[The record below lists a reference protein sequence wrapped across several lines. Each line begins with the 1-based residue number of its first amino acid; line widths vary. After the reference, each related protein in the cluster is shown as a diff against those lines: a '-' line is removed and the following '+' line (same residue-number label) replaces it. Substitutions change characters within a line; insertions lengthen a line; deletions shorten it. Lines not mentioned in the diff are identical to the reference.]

1 MSEKNMKS
9 VVGVQIGKVNAS
21 NGTDNYGLPIF
32 IATDKPAW
40 LLDWNGAMVAIDSLL
55 KQIDNKA
62 SISEAELDA
71 LKVQIESA
79 NTAISGLQ
87 ESTSSLTTNVAGLT
101 ADVTKAKKDVDA
113 MQETVLQLTASVKT
127 LETKVNS
134 NSSNL
139 TKMRDNILTNDSN
152 RMHVAKV
159 DDVQSRL
166 VVINNLNPE
175 GAGYVLLNMKDDGNI
190 SLGTML
196 LTLNFSDIFN
206 NEIFT
211 TQIPFGD
218 NIYNVRFK
226 RSRINDGGGMGVTV
240 STKKI
245 SETSYHPTNAIIIS
259 SDITTL
265 V

>member
-55 KQIDNKA
+55 KQIDSKA
-62 SISEAELDA
+62 SISETELDA

-79 NTAISGLQ
+79 NNAISGLQ

-101 ADVTKAKKDVDA
+101 TDVTQAKKDVDA
-113 MQETVLQLTASVKT
+113 MQETVVRLSESVKT
-127 LETKVNS
+127 LETKVNT
-134 NSSNL
+134 NKSNL
-139 TKMRDNILTNDSN
+139 TKMRDNILQNDSG
-152 RMHVAKV
+152 RMHVANV
-159 DDVQSRL
+159 DDVNSRL
-166 VVINNLNPE
+166 VVISNLNPE
-175 GAGYVLLNMKDDGNI
+175 GAGYVLLNMKGNGDF
-190 SLGTML
+190 SLGSML

-211 TQIPFGD
+211 TQIPFG
-218 NIYNVRFK
+218 NSTYNVRFTK
-226 RSRINDGGGMGVTV
+226 SRVPDGGGMGVTV
-240 STKKI
+240 STKQT
-245 SETSYHPTNAIIIS
+245 SETTYHDTNAIIIS
-259 SDITTL
+259 SDIATL

>member
-55 KQIDNKA
+55 KQIDNKS
-62 SISEAELDA
+62 SISEKELDA

-101 ADVTKAKKDVDA
+101 TDVTQAKKDVDT
-113 MQETVLQLTASVKT
+113 MQETVVQLTESVKT
-127 LETKVNS
+127 LETKVNE
-134 NSSNL
+134 NKTKI
-139 TKMRDNILTNDSN
+139 TKMRDNILVQDGARMHIPLTDTRARRISINGLDSN
-152 RMHVAKV
+152 GVGFF
-159 DDVQSRL
+159 L
-166 VVINNLNPE
+166 V
-175 GAGYVLLNMKDDGNI
+175 NMKGDTDESIGA
-190 SLGTML
+190 
-196 LTLNFSDIFN
+196 TLITADFSPILN
-206 NEIFT
+206 NEQHVLT
-211 TQIPFGD
+211 IPFDGST
-218 NIYNVRFK
+218 YNVRFTK
-226 RSRINDGGGMGVTV
+226 TRSDVGDYDVTV
-240 STKKI
+240 ATKKVGG
-245 SETSYHPTNAIIIS
+245 TTYYDTNAIIITDAIAS
-259 SDITTL
+259 L

>member
-55 KQIDNKA
+55 KQIDSKA
-62 SISEAELDA
+62 SISETELDA

-79 NTAISGLQ
+79 NNAISGLQ

-101 ADVTKAKKDVDA
+101 TDVTQVKKDVDA
-113 MQETVLQLTASVKT
+113 MQETVIQLSESVKT
-127 LETKVNS
+127 IATKVNS
-134 NSSNL
+134 NNSNL
-139 TKMRDNILTNDSN
+139 TKMRDNILNNDSG
-152 RMHVAKV
+152 RMHVANV
-159 DDVQSRL
+159 DDVNSRII
-166 VVINNLNPE
+166 VISNLNPE
-175 GAGYVLLNMKDDGNI
+175 GAGYVLFNMKGNGDF
-190 SLGTML
+190 SLGSML
-196 LTLNFSDIFN
+196 LTLHFSDIFN

-211 TQIPFGD
+211 TQIPFG
-218 NIYNVRFK
+218 NSTYNVRFTK
-226 RSRINDGGGMGVTV
+226 SRLPDGSGMGVTV
-240 STKKI
+240 STKQT
-245 SETSYHPTNAIIIS
+245 SETTYHDTNAIIIS
-259 SDITTL
+259 SDIATL

>member
-55 KQIDNKA
+55 KQIDNKS

-87 ESTSSLTTNVAGLT
+87 ESTSSLTTKVAGLT
-101 ADVTKAKKDVDA
+101 ADVTQAKKDVDA
-113 MQETVLQLTASVKT
+113 MQETVVQLTESVKT

-139 TKMRDNILTNDSN
+139 TEMRDNILINDSG
-152 RMHVAKV
+152 RMHIPLT
-159 DDVQSRL
+159 DTSDRRISINGLDSDGGGLFL
-166 VVINNLNPE
+166 V
-175 GAGYVLLNMKDDGNI
+175 NMKGDTDEAI
-190 SLGTML
+190 GTML
-196 LTLNFSDIFN
+196 ITTNFSPILN
-206 NEIFT
+206 NVQHVLT
-211 TQIPFGD
+211 VPFAGGT
-218 NIYNVRFK
+218 YNVRFTK
-226 RSRINDGGGMGVTV
+226 TRSDVGDYGITV
-240 STKKI
+240 ATKKV
-245 SETSYHPTNAIIIS
+245 SGTTYHDTNAIIIT
-259 SDITTL
+259 DAITSL

>member
-62 SISEAELDA
+62 SISEKELDA
-71 LKVQIESA
+71 IKVQIESA

-101 ADVTKAKKDVDA
+101 ADVTQAKKDVDV
-113 MQETVLQLTASVKT
+113 MQETVVQLTESVKT
-127 LETKVNS
+127 LETKVNE
-134 NSSNL
+134 NQTKI
-139 TKMRDNILTNDSN
+139 TKMADNILVQDGS
-152 RMHVAKV
+152 RMHIPLTDTGARRISINGLDV
-159 DDVQSRL
+159 DGVGFFL
-166 VVINNLNPE
+166 V
-175 GAGYVLLNMKDDGNI
+175 NMKGDTDEAI
-190 SLGTML
+190 SAILIT
-196 LTLNFSDIFN
+196 TDFSPILN
-206 NEIFT
+206 NEQHVLT
-211 TQIPFGD
+211 IPFDGVK
-218 NIYNVRFK
+218 YNVRFTK
-226 RSRINDGGGMGVTV
+226 TRSDVGGYGITV
-240 STKKI
+240 ATKKV
-245 SETSYHPTNAIIIS
+245 SGTTYHDTNAVL
-259 SDITTL
+259 ITDAIAGL

>member
-40 LLDWNGAMVAIDSLL
+40 LLDWNGAMVAIDSLF

-62 SISEAELDA
+62 SISETELDA

-87 ESTSSLTTNVAGLT
+87 ESTSSLTTNVARLT
-101 ADVTKAKKDVDA
+101 TDVTQAKKDVDE
-113 MQETVLQLTASVKT
+113 MQKTVVQLTESVKK

-134 NSSNL
+134 NSSKM
-139 TKMRDNILTNDSN
+139 TKMHDNILTNDGG

-159 DDVQSRL
+159 DDINSRL
-166 VVINNLNPE
+166 VVISNLNPE
-175 GAGYVLLNMKDDGNI
+175 GAGYVLFNMKDNGNI
-190 SLGTML
+190 SLGSTL

-211 TQIPFGD
+211 TQIPYRD
-218 NIYNVRFK
+218 NVYNVRFTK
-226 RSRINDGGGMGVTV
+226 TRIPDGGGMGVTV
-240 STKKI
+240 STKQT

-259 SDITTL
+259 SDITSL
-265 V
+265 I

>member
-1 MSEKNMKS
+1 MDEKNMKS

-55 KQIDNKA
+55 KQIDNKS
-62 SISEAELDA
+62 SISEAELEA

-87 ESTSSLTTNVAGLT
+87 ENTSSLTTNVAGLT
-101 ADVTKAKKDVDA
+101 ADVTQAKKDVDA
-113 MQETVLQLTASVKT
+113 MQETVLQLTESVKT

-152 RMHVAKV
+152 RMHIPSTDTGARRISINGLDV
-159 DDVQSRL
+159 DGGGFFL
-166 VVINNLNPE
+166 V
-175 GAGYVLLNMKDDGNI
+175 NMKGDTDEAI
-190 SLGTML
+190 GTIL
-196 LTLNFSDIFN
+196 ITTNFSPILN
-206 NEIFT
+206 NEQHVLT
-211 TQIPFGD
+211 IPFAGGT
-218 NIYNVRFK
+218 YNVRFTK
-226 RSRINDGGGMGVTV
+226 TRSDVGDYGVTV
-240 STKKI
+240 STKKV
-245 SETSYHPTNAIIIS
+245 SGTTYHDTNAIL
-259 SDITTL
+259 ITDAITSL

>member
-62 SISEAELDA
+62 SISEQELDA

-101 ADVTKAKKDVDA
+101 ADVKQAKKDVDA
-113 MQETVLQLTASVKT
+113 MQETVVQLTESVKT

-139 TKMRDNILTNDSN
+139 TKMRDNIITNDSN
-152 RMHVAKV
+152 RMHVANV
-159 DDVQSRL
+159 DVQSRL
-166 VVINNLNPE
+166 IVINNLNPE
-175 GAGYVLLNMKDDGNI
+175 GAGYVLLNMKDNGNI

-206 NEIFT
+206 NGIFT
-211 TQIPFGD
+211 TEIPFGD
-218 NIYNVRFK
+218 NVYNVRFTK
-226 RSRINDGGGMGVTV
+226 SRIPDGGGMGVTV
-240 STKKI
+240 STKKTN
-245 SETSYHPTNAIIIS
+245 ETSYHSTDAIIIS
-259 SDITTL
+259 SDITSL
-265 V
+265 I

>member
-62 SISEAELDA
+62 SISETELDA

-87 ESTSSLTTNVAGLT
+87 ESTSSLTTNVSGLT
-101 ADVTKAKKDVDA
+101 TDVTQVKKDVDA
-113 MQETVLQLTASVKT
+113 MQETIVQLSESVKS
-127 LETKVNS
+127 LGTKVNA

-139 TKMRDNILTNDSN
+139 TEMRDNILTNDGG
-152 RMHVAKV
+152 RMHIANV
-159 DDVQSRL
+159 DDVDSRL
-166 VVINNLNPE
+166 IVISNLNPE
-175 GAGYVLLNMKDDGNI
+175 GAGYVLLNIKDDGDF
-190 SLGTML
+190 SLGATL

-211 TQIPFGD
+211 TQIPFGSGTY
-218 NIYNVRFK
+218 NIRFTK
-226 RSRINDGGGMGVTV
+226 SRVPDGGGVGVTV
-240 STKKI
+240 STKA
-245 SETSYHPTNAIIIS
+245 TSKTTYHDTNAIIIS
-259 SDITTL
+259 NDITPL